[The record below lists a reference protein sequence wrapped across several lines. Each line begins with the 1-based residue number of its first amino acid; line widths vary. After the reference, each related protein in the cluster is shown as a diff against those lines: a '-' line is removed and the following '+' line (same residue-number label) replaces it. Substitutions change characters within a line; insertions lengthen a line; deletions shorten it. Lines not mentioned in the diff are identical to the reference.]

1 MKTTKPVP
9 ELIKNP
15 VGKES
20 RQSVP
25 KSLASSLVQS
35 SHRKRGL
42 NGNPTPSR
50 EGLVSAPTSSAGKTA
65 SIPSRG
71 SPVSITSGGRNQTPR
86 GRSIPSGGRTAQK
99 SSAKGIAPTSSGG
112 RTVPIPRGTASAST
126 GGGGTLKRSL
136 SPDSKGSK
144 RARVEK
150 ETPEKGSNVFVPTGL
165 LECIIDV
172 KQVTRN

>member
-9 ELIKNP
+9 ELIKTP

-20 RQSVP
+20 HQSVP

-35 SHRKRGL
+35 PRKRGL
-42 NGNPTPSR
+42 NGNTTPSR
-50 EGLVSAPTSSAGKTA
+50 KGLVSAPTASAGKTA
-65 SIPSRG
+65 SIPSKG
-71 SPVSITSGGRNQTPR
+71 KPVSITSGGRNQTPR

-150 ETPEKGSNVFVPTGL
+150 EKPEKESNVFVPTGL

>member
-9 ELIKNP
+9 ELIKTP

-20 RQSVP
+20 HQSVP

-35 SHRKRGL
+35 PRKRGL
-42 NGNPTPSR
+42 NGNTTPSR
-50 EGLVSAPTSSAGKTA
+50 KGLVSAPTASAGKTA
-65 SIPSRG
+65 SIPSSG
-71 SPVSITSGGRNQTPR
+71 KPVSITSGGRNQTPR
-86 GRSIPSGGRTAQK
+86 GRTIPSGGRTAEK
-99 SSAKGIAPTSSGG
+99 SSAKGIAPTSSG
-112 RTVPIPRGTASAST
+112 RKTAPIPRGTASATT
-126 GGGGTLKRSL
+126 GDGTLKRSL

-150 ETPEKGSNVFVPTGL
+150 EKPEKESNVFVPTGL

-172 KQVTRN
+172 KQVN